1 MLKKL
6 QKKLNEYNPQYHV
19 LNLTLSIIWIILMLL
34 DFASVI
40 NINEN
45 PFRILDYLIWLLFTC
60 LLYTSDAAD
69 D

>member
-40 NINEN
+40 NIN
-45 PFRILDYLIWLLFTC
+45 
-60 LLYTSDAAD
+60 
-69 D
+69 